1 MKKNICKIK
10 PYIIIIV
17 TAIVVFIYICC
28 EKNRDIE
35 NNVVKESWEK
45 QEDVVNEKEIENENN
60 IVERDDE
67 EMELTK
73 EYVCNE
79 FGIDESEFEGV
90 DFEEFVDYYDLS
102 YYTIHKEAVAYL
114 LKRYKED
121 YGKIKIPD
129 YSYIYN
135 YDKDIRLTKEN
146 QESIAIVFFS
156 NTLELSNDYYIFDF
170 EIEKILVGSGFESH
184 ISENDIVGE
193 TNNVIKDKIIELFDK
208 YDVYSWKV
216 PKQRN
221 DDIYG
226 TEDGY
231 TSWSLGIQ
239 FNDGT
244 IWGLT
249 GELINGDDAPE
260 DLDLFV
266 EDLKALA
273 ISSEDE

>member
-1 MKKNICKIK
+1 MKDKI
-10 PYIIIIV
+10 YRIIIELMV
-17 TAIVVFIYICC
+17 LSLCMFLVGCKNTEEQ
-28 EKNRDIE
+28 EK
-35 NNVVKESWEK
+35 VKEPMLDI
-45 QEDVVNEKEIENENN
+45 QENVI
-60 IVERDDE
+60 DDE
-67 EMELTK
+67 IQDEVLIEGEEYSMKVTM
-73 EYVCNE
+73 EYVCSE
-79 FGIDESEFEGV
+79 FGIDEAEFEGI
-90 DFEEFVDYYDLS
+90 DFEDFVNEYNLTYES
-102 YYTIHKEAVAYL
+102 IQRENIKVL
-114 LKRYKED
+114 LRCYKED

-146 QESIAIVFFS
+146 QKNIAIVFFS

-260 DLDLFV
+260 NLDLFV

-273 ISSEDE
+273 TTSSNE